1 VLDASVFQS
10 EHYPWRQCADYDIFR
25 ESNNS
30 APYSTTSDAVLFSI
44 MADLKDLAALL
55 GIPEPDKNTSTA
67 KANDKRRGHD
77 GNVLRLRVRVE
88 KRRGKPVSIA
98 WGFFSHPMEL
108 NRLLTLF
115 KKTLGAGGQLVD
127 QTIEMQGDHVAR
139 MKNVLEEEGYKVG

>member
-1 VLDASVFQS
+1 MTRIKTLAVNVSPAD
-10 EHYPWRQCADYDIFR
+10 RDYDIFR

-30 APYSTTSDAVLFSI
+30 PPYSTTSDDVLFSI

-139 MKNVLEEEGYKVG
+139 MKNVLEEEGYKVGG